1 MTSISPLSDP
11 LPSPTTQ
18 QAPAAAAPAS
28 APAKPKSKPRKRVN
42 TAEKRHQHNAIERAR
57 RETLNSKFLSL
68 ARLLPSLANHRRPS
82 KSAIVNGSISHI
94 SNQREQ
100 RLLAASLL
108 KQLSRERDELYEEVN
123 EWRKASGV
131 APKEGPVNAWNDDMD
146 AVCSVEHEV
155 FGNFAS
161 MDGDDDGEDEPEY
174 DMASE
179 SKPMM
184 PHFAVPSVNGL
195 ITPRPSTD
203 VDPMNHPA
211 LFQRP
216 PPPQV
221 PHQMNGQP
229 QAQQPTVNMH
239 GVNWSQEFASQFHQ
253 HASSTTNPT
262 PSMSNNTPLPFSAFM
277 SDSTDS
283 PGTSNLGNSIM
294 LTPPTT
300 ADSIHAGPNGIYTH
314 TPSPRPSNASVEDKV
329 PSATTNVQPPQ
340 TQQWTPQQLLFLQQ
354 IQQHQAQIRQ
364 HQQSLANHYSA
375 FPGNALNA
383 NNAQAANPVEG
394 FTQSLIATMFPQ
406 QAHVNN
412 PIPDMGMGMGMNHL
426 ANGAGLE
433 QVQQWRKAALTS
445 FLQQNGGA
453 GAPHLPPQFRTTSPY
468 QASAPMLTPG
478 GLGMGMNGHGW
489 SPENA
494 VEGF

>member
-1 MTSISPLSDP
+1 MTSISPLSEP
-11 LPSPTTQ
+11 VPSPSTK
-18 QAPAAAAPAS
+18 QAPAP

-108 KQLSRERDELYEEVN
+108 KQLTRERDELFEEVN

-131 APKEGPVNAWNDDMD
+131 APKEGPASAWNEDMD
-146 AVCSVEHEV
+146 AVCSVEQEV

-161 MDGDDDGEDEPEY
+161 MGGEGDNDDDAEDEPE
-174 DMASE
+174 SE
-179 SKPMM
+179 MM
-184 PHFAVPSVNGL
+184 SEPNHLMPQFAVPSVNGL

-203 VDPMNHPA
+203 MDPMNHPVM
-211 LFQRP
+211 FQRP
-216 PPPQV
+216 PQVNVQHQHPAQPHPP
-221 PHQMNGQP
+221 
-229 QAQQPTVNMH
+229 TLNMH
-239 GVNWSQEFASQFHQ
+239 GVNWSQDFANQFQ
-253 HASSTTNPT
+253 QASSVSNPT

-300 ADSIHAGPNGIYTH
+300 ADPMHANVNGIYTH
-314 TPSPRPSNASVEDKV
+314 TPSPRPSNASADDKPPAV
-329 PSATTNVQPPQ
+329 ANVAAATTQ
-340 TQQWTPQQLLFLQQ
+340 TTQWTPQQLLFLQQ

-375 FPGNALNA
+375 FPANALNA

-406 QAHVNN
+406 QAHVTN

-426 ANGAGLE
+426 VNGAGLE

-445 FLQQNGGA
+445 FLQQNGNGA
-453 GAPHLPPQFRTTSPY
+453 ANTMPQFRTTSPY
-468 QASAPMLTPG
+468 QAPMLTPG
-478 GLGMGMNGHGW
+478 GLGMTHW